1 MELRP
6 PRLLG
11 VLTGVGIVL
20 GILLLTGSLLLRLNG
35 VPLSLY
41 SFSLALVVVCLLFL
55 LPLFAYWT
63 YGCWSLRYRVDRNAL
78 TIRWIGMEQVVPLSK
93 VVAFVTGSQLRGRMR
108 FRGVNW
114 FGYHVGR
121 GQVVGVGKAVFY
133 ATSRRPKELLCLTT
147 ADMAYVISV
156 KEPARLVRNIRLRQ
170 GLGATKEVAQV
181 ATGRTYLPFSLGRQ
195 PGALAMVML
204 ALIFNIALFGYVSY
218 VYPSLPQLLPL
229 HFTPFG
235 QVDRVGPKVEVLWLP
250 SMALAAWSANL
261 FFGLYLYAKERL
273 GMYLCLGASLL
284 VQTVIWVAIIRLV
297 VRV

>member
-11 VLTGVGIVL
+11 MLTGVGIVL
-20 GILLLTGSLLLRLNG
+20 GILLLAGSILLRLRG
-35 VPLSLY
+35 EPLSLY
-41 SFSLALVVVCLLFL
+41 SFSLALIVVSLLFL

-63 YGCWSLRYRVDRNAL
+63 YGCWSLRYRVDRNSL
-78 TIRWIGMEQVVPLSK
+78 TIRWIGTEQVVPLGK
-93 VVAFVTGSQLRGRMR
+93 IAAFITGSQLRGSMR
-108 FRGVNW
+108 LRGVNW

-121 GQVVGVGKAVFY
+121 GEVVGVGKAVFY

-147 ADMAYVISV
+147 EEMAYVISV
-156 KEPARLVRNIRLRQ
+156 KDPARLVRNIRLRQ
-170 GLGATKEVAQV
+170 GLGATKEVAQA
-181 ATGRTYLPFSLGRQ
+181 ATSRIWLPLSLREQ
-195 PGALAMVML
+195 PGALAMVVL

-218 VYPSLPQLLPL
+218 VYPSLPQLMPL

-235 QVDRVGPKVEVLWLP
+235 QVDRVGPKAEVLWLP

-261 FFGLYLYAKERL
+261 FFGLYLYARERL